1 MIHGTLDPM
10 SQLNF
15 GRLEKNTTY
24 LIVGPRGTGKTLF
37 CMLAAISFALK
48 DRRSLYLITQSDLSF
63 KLAENLIGN
72 HRLPIKILDN
82 VIFVR
87 PTNRNIEPGIPRLIE
102 ATRPS
107 IFIFDEIIWGY
118 GSYVMENIELAVY
131 RSRLLSNMLAEIHS
145 LRESV
150 GFTTIY
156 TADTQQGGRVLA
168 SKVLGYFSDIVV
180 EFIKQRGYQGSYR
193 AVLRSDKLRPKS
205 YSYTIDKLGFHIGE
219 NN

>member
-48 DRRSLYLITQSDLSF
+48 EWRSLYLITQSDLSF
-63 KLAENLIGN
+63 KLAENLIEN
-72 HRLPIKILDN
+72 HRLPIKILDS

-87 PTNRNIEPGIPRLIE
+87 PTNRNVEPRVPKLIE

-107 IFIFDEIIWGY
+107 IFIFDEVIWGY
-118 GSYVMENIELAVY
+118 GNYVMENIELAVY

-145 LRESV
+145 LRENV

-168 SKVLGYFSDIVV
+168 SKVLDYFSDIVV

-193 AVLRSDKLRPKS
+193 AVLRSNKLRPKS

>member
-48 DRRSLYLITQSDLSF
+48 DWRSLYLITQSDLSF
-63 KLAENLIGN
+63 KLAENLIEN

-87 PTNRNIEPGIPRLIE
+87 PTNRNVEPRIPKLIE

-107 IFIFDEIIWGY
+107 IFIFDEVIWGY

-168 SKVLGYFSDIVV
+168 SKVLDYFSDITV
-180 EFIKQRGYQGSYR
+180 EFIKQRSYQGSYR
-193 AVLRSDKLRPKS
+193 AVLRSNELRPKS
-205 YSYTIDKLGFHIGE
+205 YSYTIDKVGFHIGE